1 MSSFSGHLSNVL
13 GGAPMPL
20 RPRPFGLD
28 PNIFPFRRRA
38 NGKQIGVFEVWILK
52 NVIHKKSKSKFCPPD
67 NTDMAQQKDWE
78 WMVHV
83 GPPGQN
89 N

>member
-1 MSSFSGHLSNVL
+1 MANKYECLRFGYLRMSSIKKAKDG
-13 GGAPMPL
+13 
-20 RPRPFGLD
+20 
-28 PNIFPFRRRA
+28 RRRA
-38 NGKQIGVFEVWILK
+38 F
-52 NVIHKKSKSKFCPPD
+52 SKISFPPD

-78 WMVHV
+78 WVVHV